1 MCRKYFPGD
10 IPKTK
15 RCSLQH
21 TYTSHL
27 SIGFL
32 LLPGFPPWR
41 VRLDLLAL
49 LLLLMLHVVR
59 LAPPLLQARPLG
71 HGGLRLQESPPVI
84 MLPTDGEAAAASSPG
99 LDVPGQLGRSGG
111 APPPPR
117 SNRPV
122 TPLAGV
128 DGGVSGGRAP
138 TNTPPSPQPGGSTKP
153 LSDDDGKPP
162 LGITPPP
169 PQGNKPPITSPR
181 LRTSTDPPLRP
192 PAPADDAAGLL
203 RLIRDA
209 VEYVIGELEA

>member
-1 MCRKYFPGD
+1 MESSSRSPCICK
-10 IPKTK
+10 
-15 RCSLQH
+15 
-21 TYTSHL
+21 
-27 SIGFL
+27 
-32 LLPGFPPWR
+32 LLPM
-41 VRLDLLAL
+41 
-49 LLLLMLHVVR
+49 LMLHVVL
-59 LAPPLLQARPLG
+59 LAPPLLQARPLALG
-71 HGGLRLQESPPVI
+71 HGHRLLESSPPVI
-84 MLPTDGEAAAASSPG
+84 MLPTDDGEAVAAASPG

-111 APPPPR
+111 APPPPQ

-162 LGITPPP
+162 LGIAPPP

>member
-1 MCRKYFPGD
+1 M
-10 IPKTK
+10 
-15 RCSLQH
+15 
-21 TYTSHL
+21 
-27 SIGFL
+27 
-32 LLPGFPPWR
+32 
-41 VRLDLLAL
+41 
-49 LLLLMLHVVR
+49 LMLHVVL
-59 LAPPLLQARPLG
+59 LAPPLLQARPLALG
-71 HGGLRLQESPPVI
+71 HGHRLLESPPVI
-84 MLPTDGEAAAASSPG
+84 MLPTDGEAVAAAS
-99 LDVPGQLGRSGG
+99 PGQLGRSGR

-117 SNRPV
+117 SNQPV

-162 LGITPPP
+162 

-181 LRTSTDPPLRP
+181 LRTSTDPPLRL

>member
-1 MCRKYFPGD
+1 MESSSRSPCICK
-10 IPKTK
+10 
-15 RCSLQH
+15 
-21 TYTSHL
+21 
-27 SIGFL
+27 L
-32 LLPGFPPWR
+32 LLM
-41 VRLDLLAL
+41 
-49 LLLLMLHVVR
+49 LMLHVVL
-59 LAPPLLQARPLG
+59 LAPPLLQARPLALG
-71 HGGLRLQESPPVI
+71 HGHRLQESPPVI

-162 LGITPPP
+162 VWLAPPP
-169 PQGNKPPITSPR
+169 PQGNKPPTTSPR
-181 LRTSTDPPLRP
+181 LRTSTDPPLRL

-203 RLIRDA
+203 RLIRVA